1 MTGTD
6 RWLLP
11 DGVEELLPADAQ
23 RVEAMRRLLLDLYSS
38 WGYELIMPPMVE
50 FTDSLLVGLG
60 SDLDIQTFKITDQA
74 TGRLM
79 GIRPDITPQ
88 AARIDA
94 HSLHRE
100 GPVRLCYA
108 GSVLH
113 TKPRAIS
120 ASRAPIQV
128 GAELYGEPGIAA
140 DSEVVQLMLETFV
153 ALDIGSI
160 TLDLGHQ
167 GIVASLMK
175 HSGLNEALQKEVFE
189 ALQHKAQAAISDI
202 GKKSGELSPTSQHL
216 TALMDLHGGVDVIDR
231 ARSVLAGASTEVFQ
245 ALDQLQ
251 AIADLVSERYPSVNL
266 HFDLAELHGYHYHTG
281 LVFAVYHAGCG
292 EAVANGGRY
301 DAIGE
306 AFGRARPATGFN
318 TELKTLLGLVGTENR
333 AVSRKIFAPY
343 SDRADQWLAVS
354 ELRAAGEVVICGLPE
369 ESAPAEC
376 RRELVLQNDK
386 WIVVD

>member
-11 DGVEELLPADAQ
+11 EGVEELLPADAS
-23 RVEAMRRLLLDLYSS
+23 RVEAMRRLLLDLYAR
-38 WGYELIMPPMVE
+38 WGYELIIPPMIE

-88 AARIDA
+88 TARIDA

-113 TKPRAIS
+113 TKARAIS

-128 GAELYGEPGIAA
+128 GAELYGESGIAA
-140 DSEVVQLMLETFV
+140 DSEIIPLMLETFNV
-153 ALDIGSI
+153 LDIDTI

-167 GIVASLMK
+167 GIVSSLMQ
-175 HSGLNEALQKEVFE
+175 HSGLDDALQNDIFE
-189 ALQHKAQAAISDI
+189 ALQHKAKATIS
-202 GKKSGELSPTSQHL
+202 ELSEACGDQSPISQHL
-216 TALMDLHGGVDVIDR
+216 AALMDLHGGIEVINR
-231 ARSVLAGASTEVFQ
+231 ARSVLAGAPDEVFR

-251 AIADLVSERYPSVNL
+251 SIAELVARRYPQVNL

-281 LVFAVYHAGCG
+281 LVFAVYHPTCG

-318 TELKTLLGLVGTENR
+318 TELKTLLRLTSAGDRESST
-333 AVSRKIFAPY
+333 IFASY

-354 ELRAAGEVVICGLPE
+354 DLRAAGETVICGMPGE
-369 ESAPAEC
+369 IAPADC
-376 RRELVLQNDK
+376 SRELVVKNDR
-386 WIVVD
+386 WTVVD